1 MQTAVGRLAATIGAQ
16 SPHACMIFYVS
27 YKMTSKR
34 GQTPSRLTCLLS
46 YCKSKA
52 INDFTHLDA
61 IIAIVHTH
69 LLRKSGH
76 SKPAVA

>member
-1 MQTAVGRLAATIGAQ
+1 
-16 SPHACMIFYVS
+16 
-27 YKMTSKR
+27 MTSKR

-61 IIAIVHTH
+61 IITIANTH

-76 SKPAVA
+76 SKPTVA